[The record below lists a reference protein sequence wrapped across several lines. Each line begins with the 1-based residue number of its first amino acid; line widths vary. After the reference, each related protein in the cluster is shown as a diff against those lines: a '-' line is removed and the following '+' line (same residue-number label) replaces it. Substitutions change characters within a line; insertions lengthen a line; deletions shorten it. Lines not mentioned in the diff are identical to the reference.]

1 MASEGRASE
10 PGPAIDLE
18 HLGTYTQGDRDLER
32 ELLSMFL
39 PSAKSY
45 IDSMSAA
52 AGGGAGHDWWTAAH
66 SLKGVALG
74 VGARELADLA
84 ASAEPL
90 RDSGGG
96 DRDDHIARL
105 RAALERVRRFV
116 ADFG

>member
-1 MASEGRASE
+1 MESD

-39 PSAKSY
+39 PSAQGY
-45 IDSMSAA
+45 IDAMSAA
-52 AGGGAGHDWWTAAH
+52 AGSVWWTAAH

-90 RDSGGG
+90 RDGG
-96 DRDDHIARL
+96 RDVHIVKL
-105 RAALERVRRFV
+105 RAELERVRRFV
-116 ADFG
+116 ADMD

>member
-1 MASEGRASE
+1 MASEGMESD

-39 PSAKSY
+39 PSAQGY
-45 IDSMSAA
+45 IDAMSAA
-52 AGGGAGHDWWTAAH
+52 AGSVWWTAAH

-84 ASAEPL
+84 ASAEPQ
-90 RDSGGG
+90 RDGSSGG
-96 DRDDHIARL
+96 RDDHIVKLWAE
-105 RAALERVRRFV
+105 LERVRRFV
-116 ADFG
+116 ADMD